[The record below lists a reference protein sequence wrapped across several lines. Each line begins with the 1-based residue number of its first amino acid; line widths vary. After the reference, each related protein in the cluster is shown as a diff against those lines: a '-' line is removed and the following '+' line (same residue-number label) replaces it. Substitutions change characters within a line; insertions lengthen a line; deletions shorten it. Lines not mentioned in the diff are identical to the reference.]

1 MGLQTTILTAASV
14 YLPFSLSLDIPQAA
28 QQCASFINNRFW
40 HFPFVSSPV
49 LPKWRLRVQRFTW
62 VGWSV
67 SKELKIE
74 QAKGFIGGNRLFLIK
89 VGTAF
94 AIWIWSIYACHTA
107 SRSNDCRTLEHYT
120 SDQNPYRVARTIRSC
135 WRSLSCCNSMLAHRV
150 LMAATA
156 QPQRL
161 AEHTSITAASL
172 QLNTSH

>member
-1 MGLQTTILTAASV
+1 MGLQTTILTAAPV
-14 YLPFSLSLDIPQAA
+14 YLPFSLSLGIPQAA

-62 VGWSV
+62 GGWNV

-74 QAKGFIGGNRLFLIK
+74 REKGFIGANRLFLIK
-89 VGTAF
+89 IGTAF
-94 AIWIWSIYACHTA
+94 AMWIWSIYACHTA
-107 SRSNDCRTLEHYT
+107 SCSNDYRTLEHYT
-120 SDQNPYRVARTIRSC
+120 SDQNPYKVAGTIHSC
-135 WRSLSCCNSMLAHRV
+135 WRSLSSCNSMLAHRV

-156 QPQRL
+156 QPRRL
-161 AEHTSITAASL
+161 AEHTSITAASP